1 MLRSHVLHNARGGT
15 FDSVE
20 DATNQILS
28 SDIARAADTAVDT
41 LTVATEEQ
49 IHSHDDGH
57 GHGRT
62 TWLFVPSD
70 DSSSDA
76 IVTKFAIELAE
87 LSDGT
92 FSVDRMLACR
102 QFLFP
107 GAEPVYDDD
116 RLEEE
121 NGKETDS
128 DEDES

>member
-1 MLRSHVLHNARGGT
+1 MPYEAPAAGT
-15 FDSVE
+15 ITNFEDVE
-20 DATNQILS
+20 LDNP
-28 SDIARAADTAVDT
+28 DRY
-41 LTVATEEQ
+41 
-49 IHSHDDGH
+49 
-57 GHGRT
+57 
-62 TWLFVPSD
+62 
-70 DSSSDA
+70 
-76 IVTKFAIELAE
+76 LA
-87 LSDGT
+87 SGT